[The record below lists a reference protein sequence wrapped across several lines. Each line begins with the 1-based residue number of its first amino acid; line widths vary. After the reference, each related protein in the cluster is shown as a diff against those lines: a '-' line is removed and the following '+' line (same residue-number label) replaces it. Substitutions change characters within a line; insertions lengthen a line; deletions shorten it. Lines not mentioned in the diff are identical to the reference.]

1 MFRDQGFEDGRYR
14 PRPAVHGQAPD
25 APVVHMVDVDPESR
39 RHLAD
44 VLAESGLRLRVYADL
59 NGFLEAEHREGPGCL
74 ILDAGQC
81 RVAGGELAGILQ
93 ARGLDYPLV
102 MTARRADVAT
112 AVQAMK
118 AGAVDFVEKPFKA
131 SAILQAI
138 DAALDLH
145 RQQRLTALRGAALRA
160 RYASLTPRERQV
172 MALVTLGKMNKQ
184 VAGDLG
190 LSEITVKA
198 HRGAMMRKIGAR
210 SLAELVR
217 MADALGAEA
226 GGETGRSATVLRIG
240 SLSSVRTAAG
250 ADRHSGYS
258 PAA

>member
-1 MFRDQGFEDGRYR
+1 MFFERSFEDGRYQ
-14 PRPAVHGQAPD
+14 PRPLLCAQTPQ
-25 APVVHMVDVDPESR
+25 APVVHMVDGDAEAR
-39 RHLAD
+39 QRLAD
-44 VLAESGLRLRVYADL
+44 VLAPTGLRLRVYADL
-59 NGFLEAEHREGPGCL
+59 DEFLEADHREEFGCL
-74 ILDAGQC
+74 VVDAGQ
-81 RVAGGELAGILQ
+81 RHDGGDLHPC
-93 ARGLDYPLV
+93 GLSYPLV

-118 AGAVDFVEKPFKA
+118 AGAVDFVEKPFHGP
-131 SAILQAI
+131 AILEAI

-145 RQQRLTALRGAALRA
+145 RRQRLTASKGAALRA

-172 MALVTLGKMNKQ
+172 MALVTAGRMNKQ

-226 GGETGRSATVLRIG
+226 EGESGRSATVLRIG
-240 SLSSVRTAAG
+240 SLSSVRTGAG
-250 ADRHSGYS
+250 EDRHSGYS

>member
-1 MFRDQGFEDGRYR
+1 MFFERGFEDGRYQ
-14 PRPAVHGQAPD
+14 PRPFRCAQAPE
-25 APVVHMVDVDPESR
+25 APVVHMVDADAESR
-39 RHLAD
+39 QRLAD
-44 VLAESGLRLRVYADL
+44 LLAATGLRLKVYGDL
-59 NGFLEAEHREGPGCL
+59 AEFLEADHRAEFGCL
-74 ILDAGQC
+74 VVDAGQ
-81 RVAGGELAGILQ
+81 RHVGGGDLHSC
-93 ARGLDYPLV
+93 GLSYPLV

-118 AGAVDFVEKPFKA
+118 AGAVDFVEKPFQGP
-131 SAILQAI
+131 AILEAI

-145 RQQRLTALRGAALRA
+145 RQQRLTASRGAALRA

-172 MALVTLGKMNKQ
+172 MALVTAGRMNKQ

-226 GGETGRSATVLRIG
+226 EGERGRSATVLRIA

-250 ADRHSGYS
+250 VDRHSGCS